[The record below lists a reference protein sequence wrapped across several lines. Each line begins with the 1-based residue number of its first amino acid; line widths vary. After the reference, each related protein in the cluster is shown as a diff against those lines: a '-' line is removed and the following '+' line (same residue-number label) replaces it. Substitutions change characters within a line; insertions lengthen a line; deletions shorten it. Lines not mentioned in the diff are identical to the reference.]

1 MSVIIMKMLIVMLF
15 FTLIET
21 LHLTPQQMYSARGL
35 LMNPALTVA
44 QRQSV
49 QNLLYVSHEKWAI
62 KKAKEFKQLH
72 HYKCRDISTDELVL
86 TSRIGL
92 LKSSKK
98 YDGRSAFV
106 RFSEIYVKSEL
117 LRTLTMR
124 LSITNCISTR
134 DRLKSKNT
142 PTNVT
147 RVVEMLDRL
156 VPSETTTPEENQ
168 KTSEFYKSV
177 WQFVDTLRR
186 TPDAKRKEFEDSSS
200 AAEEGFRREH
210 VGRIDAFTKRIIWL
224 KYDYEFKV
232 QRSNRQIAELM
243 CCSEET
249 VRKSVVKY
257 CKGVAQ
263 EILCSYSSV

>member
-1 MSVIIMKMLIVMLF
+1 MSVIIMKMFIVMLF
-15 FTLIET
+15 FALIES

-62 KKAKEFKQLH
+62 KKAKEFKQFH

-86 TSRIGL
+86 SSRIGL

-124 LSITNCISTR
+124 LSITNCISTS
-134 DRLKSKNT
+134 DRLKSSHSAKMA
-142 PTNVT
+142 
-147 RVVEMLDRL
+147 RVSDMLDRL
-156 VPSETTTPEENQ
+156 VPTETPTPEETQ
-168 KTSEFYKSV
+168 KISEFYKSV
-177 WQFVDTLRR
+177 WQFVDT
-186 TPDAKRKEFEDSSS
+186 
-200 AAEEGFRREH
+200 H
-210 VGRIDAFTKRIIWL
+210 DAFTKRVIWL

-232 QRSNRQIAELM
+232 QRSNKQIAELM

-257 CKGVAQ
+257 SDNYSDSRIRVAK
-263 EILCSYSSV
+263 

>member
-1 MSVIIMKMLIVMLF
+1 MKIIIVMLF
-15 FTLIET
+15 FALIET

-86 TSRIGL
+86 SSRIGL

-98 YDGRSAFV
+98 YDGRTPFA

-124 LSITNCISTR
+124 LSITNCVSTR

-177 WQFVDTLRR
+177 WQFVDTL
-186 TPDAKRKEFEDSSS
+186 
-200 AAEEGFRREH
+200 
-210 VGRIDAFTKRIIWL
+210 DAFTKRIIWL

-232 QRSNRQIAELM
+232 QRSNRQIAEMM

>member
-1 MSVIIMKMLIVMLF
+1 MKMLIIMLF
-15 FTLIET
+15 FVYIQT
-21 LHLTPQQMYSARGL
+21 LHLSPKQMYSARGL
-35 LMNPALTVA
+35 LMNPALTDA

-86 TSRIGL
+86 SSRIGL

-134 DRLKSKNT
+134 DRLKSSQTAKI
-142 PTNVT
+142 T

-156 VPSETTTPEENQ
+156 VPTETPTPEENQ

-177 WQFVDTLRR
+177 WQFVDTL
-186 TPDAKRKEFEDSSS
+186 
-200 AAEEGFRREH
+200 
-210 VGRIDAFTKRIIWL
+210 DAFTKRVIWL

-232 QRSNRQIAELM
+232 QRSNKQVAELM

>member
-15 FTLIET
+15 FALIET

-86 TSRIGL
+86 SSRIGL

-124 LSITNCISTR
+124 LSSTR
-134 DRLKSKNT
+134 DRLKSSQSAKI
-142 PTNVT
+142 T

-156 VPSETTTPEENQ
+156 VPSETPTPEENQ

-177 WQFVDTLRR
+177 WQFVDTL
-186 TPDAKRKEFEDSSS
+186 
-200 AAEEGFRREH
+200 
-210 VGRIDAFTKRIIWL
+210 DAFTKRIIWL

-232 QRSNRQIAELM
+232 QRSNIQIAEMM

-249 VRKSVVKY
+249 VRKSVVKFSDGMQ
-257 CKGVAQ
+257 KEV
-263 EILCSYSSV
+263 LCP

>member
-1 MSVIIMKMLIVMLF
+1 MKMLIVMLF
-15 FTLIET
+15 FALIES

-72 HYKCRDISTDELVL
+72 HYKCRDISADELVL
-86 TSRIGL
+86 SSRIGL

-106 RFSEIYVKSEL
+106 QFSEIYVKSEL

-124 LSITNCISTR
+124 LSSTR
-134 DRLKSKNT
+134 DRLKSTQSAKI
-142 PTNVT
+142 T

-156 VPSETTTPEENQ
+156 VPTETPTPEENQ
-168 KTSEFYKSV
+168 KTSDFYKSV
-177 WQFVDTLRR
+177 WQFVDT
-186 TPDAKRKEFEDSSS
+186 F
-200 AAEEGFRREH
+200 
-210 VGRIDAFTKRIIWL
+210 DAFTKRVIWL
-224 KYDYEFKV
+224 KYNYEFKA
-232 QRSNRQIAELM
+232 QRSNRQIAVLM

-249 VRKSVVKY
+249 VRKSVVKFSDGMQ
-257 CKGVAQ
+257 KEV
-263 EILCSYSSV
+263 LCP